1 MVAGYVVVVI
11 ALLLYLYALWI
22 ALQSRSP
29 EAILS
34 WGVCVV
40 ALTSLFVVMSMY
52 GLGWITH
59 TTYTRII
66 SPLIL
71 PTIAATWILPTFEWI
86 VRMLKAN
93 KAIRRH

>member
-34 WGVCVV
+34 WGACVIV
-40 ALTSLFVVMSMY
+40 IALFFVIMSVR

-59 TTYTRII
+59 ATYVRVI
-66 SPLIL
+66 SPLTL
-71 PTIAATWILPTFEWI
+71 PGIAATWTLPTFEWI

-93 KAIRRH
+93 KAARRH